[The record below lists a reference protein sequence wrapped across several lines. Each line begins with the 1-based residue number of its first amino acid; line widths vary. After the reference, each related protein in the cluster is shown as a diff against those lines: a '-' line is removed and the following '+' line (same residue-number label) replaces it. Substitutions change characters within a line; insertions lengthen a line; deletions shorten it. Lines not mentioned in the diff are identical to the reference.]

1 MYISHGR
8 NIVLTI
14 LTVIY
19 CIHKPDP
26 FLCLHFRL
34 GAHYRLNAS
43 IGTEQDFDVIR
54 IIQHERYYTPNRWS
68 NDVAL
73 LMLSRPA
80 QLGRGVGLVCLS
92 DSKYQLP
99 FDDARKKC
107 WITGWGTLYYYG
119 PQPSELMQVAIPLV
133 SKQRCMTSYPGYI
146 DDSMICVGR
155 DRGGIGACH
164 GDSGGP
170 LVCEFN
176 GKWYLEGAA
185 SWTGLPCG
193 SASKPTVYANIR
205 YLKSWI
211 ISKIAQ
217 APLPQSS
224 CNFDSGLCSGWRQ
237 SYSDVFD
244 WTRNR
249 GSTSS
254 SGTGPSSDHTT
265 GSGKLSSPNKLFCD
279 SCWNAAFPV
288 YDLNIIRPV

>member
-1 MYISHGR
+1 
-8 NIVLTI
+8 
-14 LTVIY
+14 
-19 CIHKPDP
+19 
-26 FLCLHFRL
+26 L
-34 GAHYRLNAS
+34 GAHYRLSAS
-43 IGTEQDFDVIR
+43 IGTEQDFDVKR

-107 WITGWGTLYYYG
+107 WITGWGTLYYGG
-119 PQPSELMQVAIPLV
+119 PQPSELMQVDIPLV
-133 SKQRCMTSYPGYI
+133 SKQRCMTYYPGSI
-146 DDSMICVGR
+146 DDSMVCVGR
-155 DRGGIGACH
+155 DQGGIGACH

-176 GKWYLEGAA
+176 GKWYLEGVT
-185 SWTGLPCG
+185 SWGGLPC
-193 SASKPTVYANIR
+193 AARSKPTVYANVR
-205 YLKSWI
+205 HLKSWV

-217 APLPQSS
+217 VPLPSGSPQSS

-265 GSGKLSSPNKLFCD
+265 GSGKLSSPNINKLFCD
-279 SCWNAAFPV
+279 GYWDAAFLV
-288 YDLNIIRPV
+288 YNYTRPAKSKLSPSTVTVVRVLNRQKLSGDVVLF